1 MTAGWPGS
9 HSFLGGNVKFLL
21 LALLVAVGLGAHPAS
36 AAAPYNDDFYVPPSP
51 LPAGAPGDIIRWRPS
66 TAGAPRY
73 PVNAWQVMYLSTNA
87 LGQPDAVTGTVLVPD
102 GVNPA
107 TAPIVSFAAGT
118 QGPAFRCATSKM
130 IQAGA
135 LYEQPAV
142 NDMLASGY
150 AVVATDYEGY
160 QPNPRTTYI
169 TGKSEG
175 AAVIDMVRA
184 SQRLSATGLS
194 VNAKVAF
201 RGYSQGG
208 GAAMWAGQL
217 QPAYAPELNLVGIA
231 GGGVPADLV
240 QVTLPLD
247 GKPGFG
253 LLAYGLI
260 GLDNAY
266 PELKLGS
273 YLTDAGKV
281 EFARMSRE
289 DCVVELLTRYRNKH
303 FNDYSTSSPFLR
315 PEWTARLQENKLGRS
330 PIKVPV
336 FQYHG
341 TQDDLV
347 DYGQALALREAYC
360 KAGVAVWWKAYV
372 TDHITLVYTGNA
384 DVLQFMK
391 DRFIG
396 AAVSSNC

>member
-1 MTAGWPGS
+1 MK
-9 HSFLGGNVKFLL
+9 HLL
-21 LALLVAVGLGAHPAS
+21 RCALAVMLAVVGLGALPAS
-36 AAAPYNDDFYVPPSP
+36 AATPSDDDFYVPPAP

-73 PVNAWQVMYLSTNA
+73 QVNAWQVMYLSTNA

-118 QGPAFRCATSKM
+118 EGPAFRCATSKM
-130 IQAGA
+130 IQVGA

-142 NDMLASGY
+142 NDLLASGY

-184 SQRLSATGLS
+184 SQRLPATGLS
-194 VNAKVAF
+194 ANAKVAF

-273 YLTDAGKV
+273 YLTDAGKA
-281 EFARMSRE
+281 EFAKMSRE
-289 DCVVELLTRYRNKH
+289 DCVLELLTQYRNKH
-303 FNDYSTSSPFLR
+303 FNDYSTSSPFLK
-315 PEWTARLQENKLGRS
+315 PEWMARLQENKLGGS

-336 FQYHG
+336 FEYHG

-347 DYGQALALREAYC
+347 DYGQAAALRDTYC
-360 KAGVAVWWKAYV
+360 KAGVKVQWKTYV
-372 TDHITLVYTGNA
+372 TDHITLVYTANA
-384 DVLQFMK
+384 DVLQFVK
-391 DRFIG
+391 DRFAG
-396 AAVSSNC
+396 TPATSNC